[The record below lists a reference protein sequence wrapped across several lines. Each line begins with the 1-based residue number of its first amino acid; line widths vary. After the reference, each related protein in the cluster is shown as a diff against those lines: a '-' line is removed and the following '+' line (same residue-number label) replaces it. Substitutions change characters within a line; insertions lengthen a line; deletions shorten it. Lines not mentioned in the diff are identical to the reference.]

1 MTRLVAVH
9 LGDRH
14 AAVEAIEGAWAS
26 GDAVLVVDPTAP
38 ATAVAELLD
47 RVRPHAVVHG
57 ATGTVMVDE
66 RPDGVAL
73 PDGTAAV
80 VATSGSTGTPR
91 PVVLSHGAMDAS
103 ARASVARLGCA
114 DGDRWLLPL
123 PLHHVAGLAV
133 LRRCHALGS
142 APEVHPDFDV
152 EAVAA
157 SESRWWPLVPT
168 MLARVL
174 DAGVDV
180 AGRGVL
186 LGGAA
191 ADRGLV
197 DRARASGATV
207 AVGYGMT
214 ETCGGCVYDGLPLD
228 GVEAD
233 VGDGGRIRLRGPV
246 IATGV
251 RELEGA
257 VTPVVDAD
265 GWLRTGDVGRLVDG
279 RLVVDGRADH
289 VVVTGGENVAPEA
302 VERLLRAHAGVLDAG
317 VVGIPDPEWGQRVV
331 ALVVPADPDDPPS
344 LAALRDHVGATLGR
358 HAAPR
363 GLHLVDTLP
372 RTSLGKLA
380 RGRLPD
386 LVVDSAR

>member
-1 MTRLVAVH
+1 MTRLVAVQ
-9 LGDRH
+9 LGDRR
-14 AAVEAIEGAWAS
+14 AAVEAVEGAWAS
-26 GDAVLVVDPTAP
+26 GDAVLVVDPAAP
-38 ATAVAELLD
+38 TPAVADLLD
-47 RVRPHAVVHG
+47 RVRPHAVVHD
-57 ATGTVMVDE
+57 AAGTVSVDE
-66 RPDGVAL
+66 RPGGVAL

-91 PVVLSHGAMDAS
+91 PVVLSHEAMDAA

-114 DGDRWLLPL
+114 DGDRWLLAL

-133 LRRCHALGS
+133 LHRCHALGS
-142 APEVHPDFDV
+142 APEVHAGFDV

-157 SESRWWPLVPT
+157 SESPWWPLVPT
-168 MLARVL
+168 MLARLL

-191 ADRGLV
+191 ADPALV
-197 DRARASGATV
+197 ERARSAGATV
-207 AVGYGMT
+207 TAGYGMT
-214 ETCGGCVYDGLPLD
+214 ETCGGCVYDGVPLE

-233 VGDGGRIRLRGPV
+233 VGDDGRIRLRGTV
-246 IATGV
+246 TATGV
-251 RELEGA
+251 RGSDGT

-265 GWLRTGDVGRLVDG
+265 GWLWTGDVGRLVDG

-289 VVVTGGENVAPEA
+289 VIVTGGENVATEA
-302 VERLLRAHAGVLDAG
+302 VEQALRAHPGVADVG
-317 VVGIPDPEWGQRVV
+317 VVGVPDPEWGQRVV
-331 ALVVPADPDDPPS
+331 ALVVPADPDDPPT

-363 GLHLVDTLP
+363 ALHLVDTLP
-372 RTSLGKLA
+372 RTTLGKLA
-380 RGRLPD
+380 RGRLHD
-386 LVVDSAR
+386 LVERSAG